1 MKEASRGLFRRSS
14 TLEKSVKKVEKFLER
29 GASVGLVYI
38 DLANACSID
47 DTSCWVS
54 VNNLLKNAHLI
65 LQDWKKSELPHLQE
79 IFTIGPL
86 KGDDFAVFFVPKR
99 SSHLIWTEGLL
110 SGMAGGL
117 RDKLF
122 PKPEHTNG
130 FHSNGN
136 LDFYLG
142 WSSIEPTQGVSVE
155 RLVYRAIREASE
167 LTTDQHFTEVSRL
180 AKDLGNIIDNMQF
193 KTVFQPVVH
202 LKTRSVLGYEA
213 LVRGPVGSPFHD
225 PEFIFSIAAKT
236 RLLLKAE
243 KLAKISAV
251 RSSQNI
257 PDNYKLFLNIESELF
272 VRPDEILQM
281 LRDAGC
287 QPGRIVFEITERKAI
302 KDFRYLQGVVKRLR
316 DEGYQFAIDDVGS
329 GYASMESIAI
339 LDPNFIKIDQS
350 LIHDIVRDTVKQDI
364 VRAFINLSQM
374 RRASLIAE
382 GVEEKEQFE
391 TLKKLGVEYAQGFF
405 FSYPK
410 FPPPLIA
417 EWKITEA

>member
-1 MKEASRGLFRRSS
+1 MEKARRSLFRKNP
-14 TLEKSVKKVEKFLER
+14 TLGKSVKKIEKFLDR
-29 GASVGLVYI
+29 GASVGVIYV

-47 DTSCWVS
+47 DTAGWKF
-54 VNNLLKNAHLI
+54 VNNRINNASPI
-65 LQDWKKSELPHLQE
+65 LQHWKKTELPHLE
-79 IFTIGPL
+79 EVFTVGPL
-86 KGDDFAVFFVPKR
+86 KGDDLAIFFVPKH

-110 SGMAGGL
+110 SGLAGGL

-122 PKPEHTNG
+122 EKQEAFNG
-130 FHSNGN
+130 FHPNGN

-142 WSSIEPTQGVSVE
+142 WSSIEPTQGVSIE

-167 LTTDQHFTEVSRL
+167 LTTDQHFTEVARW

-193 KTVFQPVVH
+193 RTVFQPVVH

-225 PEFIFSIAAKT
+225 PEFIFSIASKT

-251 RSSQNI
+251 ESSQTI
-257 PDNYKLFLNIESELF
+257 PGKYKLFLNIESELF

-281 LRDAGC
+281 LREAGC

-316 DEGYQFAIDDVGS
+316 EEGYQFAIDDVGS
-329 GYASMESIAI
+329 GYASLESIAI
-339 LDPNFIKIDQS
+339 LDPNYIKLDQS
-350 LIHDIVRDTVKQDI
+350 LIHDIAKDTVKQDI
-364 VRAFINLSQM
+364 VRAFISLCQM
-374 RRASLIAE
+374 RKASLIAE

-391 TLKKLGVEYAQGFF
+391 VLNSLGVEYAQGFF

-410 FPPPLIA
+410 FPPPLVPELKLA
-417 EWKITEA
+417 D